1 MSNGYPGL
9 QLTDEDA
16 LKLLASDTHIGMTN
30 VDHQCEAYT
39 FKRRND
45 GTYIINLKKTWE
57 KLLLAARA
65 IAAVENPAD
74 VCVISARPY
83 AQRALL
89 KFAAHTGATPIFG
102 RFTPGQFTNQLQKN
116 YREPRLLVISDPRVD
131 HQAVTEASYCNLPVI
146 SFVNSDSPLKFID
159 IAIPCNNKGAQS
171 IGLMWWLLAREVLI
185 LKGKIS
191 RDSGFRLDDRV
202 IMPDLY
208 FYRDPEEQEKEEAAE
223 IREAPKESVGGGWD
237 APAIEGK
244 PEEGGAPGEA
254 VRLDFGIQKIDDWS
268 AAADAQQ
275 PVAAAPG
282 WENQPAAGNTA
293 GGAQGTEWGATG
305 GSW

>member
-1 MSNGYPGL
+1 MSGGL
-9 QLTDEDA
+9 PAFALSDDDA
-16 LKLLASDTHIGMTN
+16 MKLLACDTHIGMTN
-30 VDHQCEAYT
+30 VDFQSESYVW
-39 FKRRND
+39 KRRND

-116 YREPRLLVISDPRVD
+116 FREPRLLVISDPRVD
-131 HQAVTEASYCNLPVI
+131 HQAVTEASYVNLPVI

-159 IAIPCNNKGAQS
+159 LAIPCNNKGAQS
-171 IGLMWWLLAREVLI
+171 IGLMWWLLAREVLQ

-191 RDSGFRLDDRV
+191 RQTGFVLDDKI

-208 FYRDPEEQEKEEAAE
+208 FYRDPEEQEKEEQAE
-223 IREAPKESVGGGWD
+223 IVEHKTEQPTWEAREVEP
-237 APAIEGK
+237 K
-244 PEEGGAPGEA
+244 PEEYNAEAPTDPIKLNFDVTPIQDWGAEP
-254 VRLDFGIQKIDDWS
+254 
-268 AAADAQQ
+268 AAAQ
-275 PVAAAPG
+275 
-282 WENQPAAGNTA
+282 
-293 GGAQGTEWGATG
+293 WGATG
-305 GSW
+305 GAAPAAAPETQWGGGQSANNW